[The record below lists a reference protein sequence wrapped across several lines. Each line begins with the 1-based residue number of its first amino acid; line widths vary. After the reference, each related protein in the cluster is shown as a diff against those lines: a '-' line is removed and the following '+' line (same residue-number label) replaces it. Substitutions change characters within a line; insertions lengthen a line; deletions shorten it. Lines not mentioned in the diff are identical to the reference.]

1 MDSADKEIK
10 KVVFATGNA
19 DKLREIR
26 EILSD
31 LPVEVVSMKE
41 AGFTGDID
49 ENGETFADNAMI
61 KAKTVCGALGCI
73 TLADDSGLV
82 IDALDGRPGVHSA
95 RFMGHETPYD
105 KKNAAILSM
114 LSDVPEE
121 KRTAR
126 YVCAIAAAF
135 PDGRTYLAEETM
147 EGKIGHEARGRNGFG
162 FDPVFV
168 AGEDGRT
175 AAELTDEEKNRI
187 SHRGKAMRKMESLIK
202 EALA

>member
-1 MDSADKEIK
+1 MRLRTGQRGKGETPGMDSEDKEIK

-73 TLADDSGLV
+73 TLADDSGL
-82 IDALDGRPGVHSA
+82 D
-95 RFMGHETPYD
+95 
-105 KKNAAILSM
+105 
-114 LSDVPEE
+114 
-121 KRTAR
+121 
-126 YVCAIAAAF
+126 
-135 PDGRTYLAEETM
+135 
-147 EGKIGHEARGRNGFG
+147 
-162 FDPVFV
+162 
-168 AGEDGRT
+168 
-175 AAELTDEEKNRI
+175 
-187 SHRGKAMRKMESLIK
+187 RKSTH
-202 EALA
+202 